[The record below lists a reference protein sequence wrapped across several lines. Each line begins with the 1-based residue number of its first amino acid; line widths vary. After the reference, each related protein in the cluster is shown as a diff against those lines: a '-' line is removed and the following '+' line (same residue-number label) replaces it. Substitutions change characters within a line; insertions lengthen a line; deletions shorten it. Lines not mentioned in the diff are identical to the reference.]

1 MQQCMYL
8 TGKLQLLA
16 PNPSEIPTTA
26 QQRCH
31 KKLPQKT
38 VTEQAGLGTCRKHLS
53 LPYPEL
59 LEIQRLTLC
68 FRLRKNQLK
77 SWHLVAIRK
86 LKLFGLLDTVLV
98 IFQHN
103 QLGLTLKLPL
113 FQGKSCVLLP
123 IQRYRATFVGML
135 QNRAVTLQRSGMLP
149 STENDTCFIYL
160 LPEIATL
167 GFATWKTVQNPHS
180 ITNGMWRSC
189 IFKNKTHRNN
199 LHGWNP

>member
-68 FRLRKNQLK
+68 FR
-77 SWHLVAIRK
+77 
-86 LKLFGLLDTVLV
+86 
-98 IFQHN
+98 
-103 QLGLTLKLPL
+103 
-113 FQGKSCVLLP
+113 
-123 IQRYRATFVGML
+123 
-135 QNRAVTLQRSGMLP
+135 
-149 STENDTCFIYL
+149 
-160 LPEIATL
+160 
-167 GFATWKTVQNPHS
+167 
-180 ITNGMWRSC
+180 
-189 IFKNKTHRNN
+189 
-199 LHGWNP
+199 